1 MQACSDGYDIKHD
14 LKDVN
19 VKSGDWISAKQLRN
33 RLGLNVTRECLQNTG
48 LL

>member
-1 MQACSDGYDIKHD
+1 MQACSDGYVIKHD
-14 LKDVN
+14 LKDVH
-19 VKSGDWISAKQLRN
+19 VKPRDWISAKQLRS